1 MYERL
6 KRLYLQNKLNDEHLH
21 NAVDRNW
28 ITEEQYQEIISLK
41 AVDNE

>member
-6 KRLYLQNKLNDEHLH
+6 KRLYLQNKLNGEHLH
-21 NAVDRNW
+21 NAVDKNW

-41 AVDNE
+41 VVNNE